1 MIPAL
6 LTAVLFACSALFGQR
21 AAQLWGPLRANAL
34 RLSLASAVLG
44 ALTLALDA
52 LGQQSSLAAGVFPW
66 FFLSGLLGFGLG
78 DIGLFLAYP
87 RLGARQTILVNFSLG
102 TLCAAWGD
110 HWLLGEPLAGPQW
123 LGVAIVLSGL
133 GVALWPSRTEGG
145 AAALSPWSGWA
156 FACLAGGG
164 QGLGTTLSGWAN
176 RVADA
181 QQVSVHGISQAFQR
195 STAGVL
201 VGILAWGAW
210 QGAQK
215 TRGRAGEERSGGRL
229 AVGASISPRRA
240 AGAIVGAAFFGPV
253 AGVSCY
259 QWARLHLPSA
269 VVVALAATSAL
280 WVIPLAKW
288 LDGDHPTR
296 RQILGTG
303 VAVAGIA
310 VLCLAGKAG

>member
-6 LTAVLFACSALFGQR
+6 LTAVLFAGSALFGQR

-52 LGQQSSLAAGVFPW
+52 LWQQSSLQAAVFPW

-110 HWLLGEPLAGPQW
+110 HWLLGEPLARRQW
-123 LGVAIVLSGL
+123 LGVVFVLAGL
-133 GVALWPSRTEGG
+133 GVALWPRRPEGP
-145 AAALSPWSGWA
+145 AAASSPWSGWA
-156 FACLAGGG
+156 FASLAGAG
-164 QGLGTTLSGWAN
+164 QGFGTTLSGLAN
-176 RVADA
+176 RAAEA
-181 QQVSVHGISQAFQR
+181 QHLSVHGISQAFQR

-210 QGAQK
+210 QGARPARGQDP
-215 TRGRAGEERSGGRL
+215 GRAGDELDFGIRT
-229 AVGASISPRRA
+229 APRRA
-240 AGAIVGAAFFGPV
+240 AGAIAGAAFLGPV

-288 LDGDHPTR
+288 MDGDHPTR

-303 VAVAGIA
+303 VAVGGIA